1 MKAAA
6 IYSLVALMA
15 LPTVA
20 VSAVDWDEVEPLIDQ
35 YLGADDAGAASTWSR
50 LQSRDDVRTLTRAD
64 FERLDEYIHRWR
76 PEFDSLDPGANPHR
90 FVVGLPDGRELPAQV
105 LRPPGYSPERAWPV
119 ILAMHGGPNRR
130 VSDAGGGA
138 MRMASIWKQPA
149 ADAGW
154 LVVTPAMAHVV
165 ARGPRTTKR
174 LPYEIMTAA
183 QMEAL
188 MNAVAERYHVDP
200 DRVIATGVSLGANFA
215 IAYAAARPE
224 RFSGILPVS
233 SEGDGRE
240 HLIRNLALTASYSL
254 QGGLDRNVRNRRGP
268 RVLATIQRRLGHD
281 SIYREFEDRAHEA
294 FQESYPEALEWLAAR
309 PRDPYPREVW
319 RIPNSGIVPIAK
331 RVHWLEVDN
340 RQAIAQARI
349 ESENRIVVRARRA
362 GRVTLY
368 LHDRLVDLDR
378 PVEVTVNGVSM
389 FSGQISRSLSVMLEQ
404 ARLLRDP
411 TRVYVAAVSVEVPQ
425 SDAALAAGQSLEASI
440 QPLPN
445 AAALSFW
452 EGYAVQTLEDRFPS
466 LGLVGEPTRLPETLG
481 NPGERVAVRLTA
493 VDAEGPLGSID
504 LRPDDLLL
512 AIGGE
517 PFFQGRGFED
527 LRQWLIRDLETAPR
541 RYSVETWRDGAVIE
555 QDVMLQLRPFDE

>member
-6 IYSLVALMA
+6 IYSLVALMT
-15 LPTVA
+15 LPTAA
-20 VSAVDWDEVEPLIDQ
+20 VSAVDWDEVEPLIAQ
-35 YLGADDAGAASTWSR
+35 YLSADDAGAASTWSH
-50 LQSRDDVRTLTRAD
+50 LQSRDDVRTLTRTD
-64 FERLDEYIHRWR
+64 FERLDEYLHRWR

-149 ADAGW
+149 ADGGW

-240 HLIRNLALTASYSL
+240 HLIRNLALVASYSL
-254 QGGLDRNVRNRRGP
+254 QGELDRNVRDRQGP
-268 RVLATIQRRLGHD
+268 RILARIQRRLGHD
-281 SIYREFEDRAHEA
+281 SVYREIADRSHEA
-294 FQESYPEALEWLAAR
+294 FQEFYPEALEWLAAR
-309 PRDPYPREVW
+309 PRDPYPREVL
-319 RIPNSGIVPIAK
+319 RVPHAGIVPIAR
-331 RVHWLEVDN
+331 RVYWLEVDN
-340 RQAIAQARI
+340 RQALARARI
-349 ESENRIVVRARRA
+349 EPRNRIVVSVRRA

-368 LHDRLVDLDR
+368 LHDRLVDLDQ
-378 PVEVTVNGVSM
+378 PIEVVVNGVSM
-389 FSGQISRSLSVMLEQ
+389 FKGPIARSLSVALEQ
-404 ARLLRDP
+404 QRLLRDP
-411 TRVYVAAVSVEVPQ
+411 GQTYAATLSVEVPH
-425 SDAALAAGQSLEASI
+425 SDAGLAVGQSLEASL

-445 AAALSFW
+445 EAALSFW
-452 EGYAVQTLEDRFPS
+452 EGYAVQTLEDRFPT
-466 LGLVGEPTRLPETLG
+466 LGLSGEPTELPPALSSSDERIAIRLS
-481 NPGERVAVRLTA
+481 AVES
-493 VDAEGPLGSID
+493 EGPFGSTD
-504 LRPDDLLL
+504 LRSGDLLL
-512 AIGGE
+512 NVGGE
-517 PFFQGRGFED
+517 PFFRGRGLEE
-527 LRQWLIRDLETAPR
+527 LRHWLMRELVSVPR
-541 RYSVETWRDGAVIE
+541 SYVVQVWRDGAMVE
-555 QDVMLQLRPFDE
+555 QDVPLQLRPFDE